1 MSSTKFKLQQ
11 DEKWFSSSA
20 TKKLLGISDCH
31 LMHKRLSGEIIF
43 YKEGNKFY
51 YYLEQEVKEDDR

>member
-1 MSSTKFKLQQ
+1 MNSTVLRR
-11 DEKWFSSSA
+11 ENNWNWFSSSE

-43 YKEGNKFY
+43 HKKGNKFF
-51 YYLEQEVKEDDR
+51 YLLTHDTKQKAN